1 MKLNHFLS
9 IAKVYISWRFS
20 GEFENR
26 IRSSRNILKNIDKII
41 NAMGG
46 GNLYLNWYKNFI
58 KDYNLISKY
67 NLFFPTRY
75 SNISKKSLT
84 RLMRDEKIILKDII
98 LPIPTKD
105 NVDNTTFMYS
115 IMDSLLPYLI
125 DNIEI
130 EDLYSILLPE
140 LEGPYEYNMVKLK
153 EGDIV
158 IDAGA
163 CLGEFSALA
172 GIKGCKVYAFEPIER
187 VIEKYLEKTASFNK
201 NITIV
206 QKALSNKC
214 EELIFYGDGAG
225 ASYLHKSGEKQK
237 VQSTDLDSFVNEYN
251 ILKVDF
257 IKADIEGA
265 ERYLLMGAKHILKE
279 YAPKLS
285 ICTYHLPDDPQ
296 VLRNLI
302 HDANP
307 KYVIEERFKKMYAYV
322 P

>member
-9 IAKVYISWRFS
+9 IAKVYLSWRFS
-20 GEFENR
+20 GEFER
-26 IRSSRNILKNIDKII
+26 KIRSSKNVLKNIDKII
-41 NAMGG
+41 SNKME
-46 GNLYLNWYKNFI
+46 GNIWLNWYKDFI

-67 NLFFPTRY
+67 NILFPRRY
-75 SNISKKSLT
+75 SNISKKSLSK
-84 RLMRDEKIILKDII
+84 LIRDENIILKDIV

-105 NVDNTTFMYS
+105 NIDNTTFMFS
-115 IMDSLLPYLI
+115 IIDSVLPYLL
-125 DNIEI
+125 DNIEK
-130 EDLYSILLPE
+130 EDLYSILLTE
-140 LEGPYEYNMVKLK
+140 MDGPYEYNMVTLK

-172 GIKGCKVYAFEPIER
+172 GVKGCKVYAFEPIKR
-187 VIEKYLEKTASFNK
+187 IIENYLEKIASFYQ

-206 QKALSNKC
+206 QKALSDKC
-214 EELIFYGDGAG
+214 EELVFSGDGAG
-225 ASYLHKSGEKQK
+225 ASYLHKSGKKQK
-237 VQSTDLDSFVNEYN
+237 VQSTDLDTFVNENN
-251 ILKVDF
+251 ILRVDF

-265 ERYLLMGAKHILKE
+265 ERYLLMGAKQVLKE

-296 VLRNLI
+296 VLRSLI
-302 HDANP
+302 YDANP